1 MSEPRGQ
8 DSLRLGWWLSSEEHD
23 PRELVKHAS
32 AAEAIG
38 FGTAMISDHLQ
49 PWTRRQG
56 HSGHVWTTLGAIANA
71 TDTIEVG
78 TGVTAMVD
86 RSHPIT
92 VAQAAATAA
101 VMLEG
106 RFFLGVGSGERLNE
120 QPFGRRWPGAGERL
134 ERLRA
139 GIDIVR
145 RLMAGETV
153 NHRDGHWRVENLALT
168 TRPPAA
174 PPIYVAAS
182 AKRSA
187 ALAGEAADGL
197 IGVRPDASVIDV
209 FHGNGGRG
217 KRCIGQ
223 VHVSV
228 ATTIDAAVGAARE
241 WWPNSALPPR
251 VLSELARPEDFE
263 ALTTDVTDDALRT
276 SVVCAVDGEPV
287 IRAIDRFVAAG
298 FNTVYVHQVGPD
310 QQRLADLAR
319 SELLPHY
326 RRAAA

>member
-1 MSEPRGQ
+1 MQ
-8 DSLRLGWWLSSEEHD
+8 
-23 PRELVKHAS
+23 HAS

-38 FGTAMISDHLQ
+38 FDTAMISDHLQ

-56 HSGHVWTTLGAIANA
+56 QSGHVWTTIGAIANA

-78 TGVTAMVD
+78 TGVTAMVH

-120 QPFGRRWPGAGERL
+120 QAFGRRWPGAGERL
-134 ERLRA
+134 ERLRV

-145 RLMAGETV
+145 RLMAGDTV
-153 NHRDGHWRVENLALT
+153 NHRDDHWRVENLALT
-168 TRPPAA
+168 TRPAGP

-209 FHGNGGRG
+209 FHGKGGRG

-223 VHVSV
+223 VHVSI
-228 ATTIDAAVGAARE
+228 ATTIDEAVGTARE
-241 WWPNSALPPR
+241 WWPNSALPPAA
-251 VLSELARPEDFE
+251 LSELARPADFE
-263 ALTTDVTDDALRT
+263 ALTTDVTDDAIRT

-298 FNTVYVHQVGPD
+298 FDTVYVHQVGPD

-319 SELLPHY
+319 TELLPHY
-326 RRAAA
+326 RRPAA